1 MIKSINYAAMSSI
14 CALIIGI
21 LLVVW
26 PDVAINYLVIT
37 IGVLFLLPGLFGLF
51 TYFSVARKQQEAG
64 VHMAF
69 PVIAL
74 GSTLFGF
81 WLMISPAF
89 FVSILMY
96 VLGVLLVLGG
106 LSQIMNF
113 VTLRTYAHVPVGVFV
128 IPVLLLL
135 AGIVVLC
142 NPFEVATIP
151 FMILGISGIIYGATD
166 LIRLFEYR
174 KRMKEQ
180 NTNIIDITPIE
191 EEKNETSI

>member
-1 MIKSINYAAMSSI
+1 MNYAALSSI
-14 CALIIGI
+14 CALIIGV

-26 PDVAINYLVIT
+26 PDVAISYLVIS

-51 TYFSVARKQQEAG
+51 TYLSYARKREEAG
-64 VHMAF
+64 VHVGF
-69 PVIAL
+69 PVLAL

-81 WLMISPAF
+81 WLMITPTF
-89 FVSILMY
+89 FVNILMY

-113 VTLRTYAHVPVGVFV
+113 MSLRKFSHVPVGVFV
-128 IPVLLLL
+128 IPVLLLS
-135 AGIVVLC
+135 AGIVVLF

-166 LIRLFEYR
+166 LIRIIEYR
-174 KRMKEQ
+174 KKKMSQDARIM
-180 NTNIIDITPIE
+180 DITPIE
-191 EEKNETSI
+191 EIKDEELK

>member
-1 MIKSINYAAMSSI
+1 MTKLINYAAMSSI
-14 CALIIGI
+14 CALITGI

-26 PDVAINYLVIT
+26 PSVAIYYLVIT

-51 TYFSVARKQQEAG
+51 SFMAVARQNKENG
-64 VHMAF
+64 VHVGF
-69 PVIAL
+69 PIIAL

-89 FVSILMY
+89 FVNILMY

-113 VTLRTYAHVPVGVFV
+113 VSLRSYASIPMAVFI
-128 IPVLLLL
+128 IPSLLLT
-135 AGIVVLC
+135 AGILVLC
-142 NPFEVATIP
+142 NPFEAATIP
-151 FMILGISGIIYGATD
+151 FMILGISGIVYGVTD
-166 LIRLFEYR
+166 LIRLLECR

-180 NTNIIDITPIE
+180 EQKIVDITPIE
-191 EEKNETSI
+191 DNEE